1 MTTKKKLEL
10 LMPAGDF
17 EKLKFAYA
25 YGADATYV
33 GVPMFSLRARTNAF
47 TMETIKEA
55 VEYAHNLGKKIYF
68 TANIYAHNMKIKPFL
83 AHFRKM
89 VEMKPDAFIMAD
101 PGLIHLVRKEFPD
114 VEIHLS
120 VQANNTNWAQAEF
133 WATLG
138 IKRIIL
144 SREISLREMKEI
156 HEHVPE
162 MEFEAF
168 VHWAIC
174 MAYSGRCLISNYL
187 SNRDPNQGTCSH
199 SCRWE
204 YKMFKDERS
213 EAEAETVTGRPEDY
227 QDLDGT
233 FYLEEKERPG
243 ELMEYDED
251 EYGTYL
257 MNSRDL
263 CAIDYLEE
271 LTDAGIISFKVEW
284 RNKTVNYIASV
295 GLAYREALN
304 AVEKWEKYDSMKL
317 SWELFWIANRGYI
330 PGFLA
335 GNPNSNAQFYERN
348 WSYGTKAFLWILRDY
363 DTENKMIRV
372 EVKNKFEVWD
382 SIELV
387 SPSWIKELKIEK
399 IYKSTLNHW
408 TAKKTTTFTEY
419 KYSFNIN
426 QVEEVNSAHWGWYE
440 VWINMDEKPEDF
452 SLIRKELPITI
463 DTNKLGDFMK
473 DKIKK

>member
-1 MTTKKKLEL
+1 
-10 LMPAGDF
+10 MPAWDF

-25 YGADATYV
+25 YWADATYV
-33 GVPMFSLRARTNAF
+33 GAPMFSLRARTNAF
-47 TMETIKEA
+47 TMETLAEA
-55 VEYAHNLGKKIYF
+55 VKYAHNLGKKIYF

-89 VEMKPDAFIMAD
+89 VEMWPDAFIMAD

-144 SREISLREMKEI
+144 SREISLKEMKEI
-156 HEHVPE
+156 HEHVPD
-162 MEFEAF
+162 MELEAF

-187 SNRDPNQGTCSH
+187 SARDPNQWTCSH

-204 YKMFKDERS
+204 YKMFKTDKS
-213 EAEAETVTGRPEDY
+213 EEELEMATGRPDTY
-227 QDLDGT
+227 QPLDGQ
-233 FYLEEKERPG
+233 FMLEEKERPW
-243 ELMEYDED
+243 EFMEFDED

-263 CAIDYLEE
+263 CAIDYIEDL
-271 LTDAGIISFKVEW
+271 ANAWIISFKVEW
-284 RNKTVNYIASV
+284 RNKTVNYLASV
-295 GLAYREALN
+295 GLAYREALD
-304 AVEKWEKYDSMKL
+304 AVERWEKYDSYKL
-317 SWELFWIANRGYI
+317 SEELFWIANRWYI

-348 WSYGTKAFLWILRDY
+348 WSFWTKAFLWILRDY
-363 DTENKMIRV
+363 DEKVKMVRV
-372 EVKNKFEVWD
+372 EVKNRFELWD
-382 SIELV
+382 EIELV
-387 SPSWIKELKIEK
+387 SPSWIKTMKVEK
-399 IYKSTLNHW
+399 LYKTKLNHW
-408 TAKKTTTFTEY
+408 TYKANTTFTDYEY
-419 KYSFNIN
+419 KFDEI
-426 QVEEVNSAHWGWYE
+426 QAEEIKTAHGGWYE
-440 VWINMDEKPEDF
+440 VWINCDEKPEDF
-452 SLIRKELPITI
+452 SLIRKELPVQI
-463 DTNKLGDFMK
+463 DTNKLWDFMK
-473 DKIKK
+473 DKIKKS

>member
-1 MTTKKKLEL
+1 MTNKKLEL
-10 LMPAGDF
+10 LMPAWDF

-47 TMETIKEA
+47 TMDTIWEA
-55 VEYAHNLGKKIYF
+55 VEYAHNLWKKIYF

-83 AHFRKM
+83 AQFKKM
-89 VEMKPDAFIMAD
+89 VDMGPDAFIMAD

-144 SREISLREMKEI
+144 SREISLKEMKEI

-168 VHWAIC
+168 VHGAIC
-174 MAYSGRCLISNYL
+174 MAYSWRCLISNYL
-187 SNRDPNQGTCSH
+187 SARDPNQGTCSH

-204 YKMFKDERS
+204 YKMFKDDRT
-213 EAEAETVTGRPEDY
+213 EAEMETITGRPEDY
-227 QDLDGT
+227 ESLDGT
-233 FYLEEKERPG
+233 FYLEEKERKG

-263 CAIDYLEE
+263 CAIDYIEE
-271 LTDAGIISFKVEW
+271 LKDAWVISFKVEW

-295 GLAYREALN
+295 GLAYQEAIR
-304 AVEKWEKYDSMKL
+304 AVEKGEKYDSEKL
-317 SWELFWIANRGYI
+317 SGELFGIANRGYI

-335 GNPNSNAQFYERN
+335 GNPNANAQFYERN
-348 WSYGTKAFLWILRDY
+348 GSFGTKSYLGILREY
-363 DTENKMIRV
+363 DEKEKLVRV
-372 EVKNKFEVWD
+372 EVKNIFKLWD
-382 SIELV
+382 DIEIV
-387 SPSWIKELKIEK
+387 SPSWITKAKVEK
-399 IYKSTLNHW
+399 IYKSNINHG
-408 TAKKTTTFTEY
+408 TKKATTTFTEQMNFD
-419 KYSFNIN
+419 KNKA
-426 QVEEVNSAHWGWYE
+426 EEVVSAHGGGYE
-440 VWINMDEKPEDF
+440 VWINMDKAPEDF
-452 SLIRKELPITI
+452 SLIRKDAPIEL
-463 DTNKLGDFMK
+463 DTDKLGDFMK
-473 DKIKK
+473 DKMKK